1 MNRYRVVR
9 LGRFSVRFM
18 PSRLIILLAL
28 FLCLMLV
35 ALWSLTAGS
44 QHIPASV
51 LWSLVTATNTDAAM
65 TDAVVVLDFRFS
77 RLALAMVA
85 GAMLGI
91 AGAIM

>member
-9 LGRFSVRFM
+9 LGRFSVRVM

-44 QHIPASV
+44 QHIPPPPCG
-51 LWSLVTATNTDAAM
+51 
-65 TDAVVVLDFRFS
+65 
-77 RLALAMVA
+77 RLSPQPKP
-85 GAMLGI
+85 I
-91 AGAIM
+91 PP